1 MERPS
6 MPLAALQGTHWEKTD
21 LRTFSELWARELEDV
36 PEFSESRFH
45 VVTGL
50 LLPIWKRLP
59 VKNPRVYR
67 FETDEGERVI
77 GRLIPQECLDEFTPP
92 DKPLSPEEAWAALTA
107 GGKLRLA
114 GGLALRRA
122 NVMHAARIELT
133 GFSAEEVPALKALGL
148 VAEIIAY
155 RLRLFVPMSADGPT
169 ILARLL
175 DRHPP
180 IGTGAPPA

>member
-1 MERPS
+1 
-6 MPLAALQGTHWEKTD
+6 MPLAALEGTHWEKTD
-21 LRTFSELWARELEDV
+21 LRTFSELWERELEDV

-59 VKNPRVYR
+59 EKNPRVYR

-77 GRLIPQECLDEFTPP
+77 GRLIPPECLDEFTPS
-92 DKPLSPEEAWAALTA
+92 DKPLSPQEAWAALTA

-122 NVMHAARIELT
+122 TIMHAARIELA

-155 RLRLFVPMSADGPT
+155 RLRLFVPMSGEGSS
-169 ILARLL
+169 IVARLL

-180 IGTGAPPA
+180 IGTGAAHA